1 MLLSEQRAALAEAGA
16 RLAAR
21 GLVIGTSGNLS
32 AREGDLVAV
41 TPTGGVIG
49 ELTAEQ
55 MTVID
60 LGDGH
65 VVDGELAPTSEVPM
79 HLAVYR
85 ATGAAAIAHT
95 HATTSTALGL
105 IADEIPLVH
114 YTMLSLGGAVRVAEY
129 ACYGSDE
136 LAAHVVAALEFK
148 QAALMRNHGSIAIG
162 SSLAKAL
169 DNLELCEWAAQTYHQ
184 ALLASA
190 VTGRAPRELTQ
201 GEQEQVIMAALS
213 SGYGTTKKIQPEKT
227 QSEKTQSEQQAADGA
242 AEGE

>member
-1 MLLSEQRAALAEAGA
+1 MNVRSCFVGGTEAGGPEVLLPDERAALAEAGR
-16 RLAAR
+16 RLAGR

-32 AREGDLVAV
+32 TRHGDLVAV

-55 MTVID
+55 MTVIR
-60 LGDGH
+60 LEDGA

-79 HLAVYR
+79 HLAIYR
-85 ATGAAAIAHT
+85 SSFANAITHT
-95 HATTSTALGL
+95 HATTSTAIGL

-114 YTMLSLGGAVRVAEY
+114 YAMLGLGGALKVADY
-129 ACYGSDE
+129 ACYGTDALAE
-136 LAAHVVAALEFK
+136 LVVKALEFK
-148 QAALMRNHGSIAIG
+148 QAALMRNHGSIAVG
-162 SSLAKAL
+162 PTLAKAV

-201 GEQEQVIMAALS
+201 AEQEEVIMAALS
-213 SGYGTTKKIQPEKT
+213 TGYGTTKKIKPED
-227 QSEKTQSEQQAADGA
+227 E
-242 AEGE
+242 AE

>member
-1 MLLSEQRAALAEAGA
+1 MLLPEERAALAEAGR
-16 RLAAR
+16 RLADR

-32 AREGDLVAV
+32 ARRGDLVAV
-41 TPTGGVIG
+41 TPTGGVIS

-55 MTVID
+55 MTVIS
-60 LGDGH
+60 LEDGR

-95 HATTSTALGL
+95 HATTSTAIGL

-114 YTMLSLGGAVRVAEY
+114 YTMLGLGGAVRVADY
-129 ACYGSDE
+129 ACYGTDRLAE
-136 LAAHVVAALEFK
+136 LVVKALEYK
-148 QAALMRNHGSIAIG
+148 QAALLRNHGSIALG
-162 SSLAKAL
+162 SSLAKAV

-201 GEQEQVIMAALS
+201 ADQEEVIMAALS
-213 SGYGTTKKIQPEKT
+213 TGYGTTKKI
-227 QSEKTQSEQQAADGA
+227 AADEGGPA
-242 AEGE
+242 TGEGE

>member
-1 MLLSEQRAALAEAGA
+1 
-16 RLAAR
+16 
-21 GLVIGTSGNLS
+21 
-32 AREGDLVAV
+32 
-41 TPTGGVIG
+41 
-49 ELTAEQ
+49 
-55 MTVID
+55 
-60 LGDGH
+60 
-65 VVDGELAPTSEVPM
+65 M

-85 ATGAAAIAHT
+85 ATGATAIAHT
-95 HATTSTALGL
+95 HAATSTALGL

-136 LAAHVVAALEFK
+136 LAAHVVAALEYK

-162 SSLAKAL
+162 ATLAKAL

-201 GEQEQVIMAALS
+201 AEQEQVIMAALS
-213 SGYGTTKKIQPEKT
+213 TGYGTTRKIEPETGKT
-227 QSEKTQSEQQAADGA
+227 RSETEKQQAADGA